1 MCEPMIDLGRGYV
14 NDILRGMGQD
24 PLGELRGTQAVAAL
38 PKLNVG
44 NLLMLGGLTL
54 GPGLA
59 LVYFLLG

>member
-1 MCEPMIDLGRGYV
+1 MCEPMIDFGRGYV

-24 PLGELRGTQAVAAL
+24 PLGELRGTQAVATL